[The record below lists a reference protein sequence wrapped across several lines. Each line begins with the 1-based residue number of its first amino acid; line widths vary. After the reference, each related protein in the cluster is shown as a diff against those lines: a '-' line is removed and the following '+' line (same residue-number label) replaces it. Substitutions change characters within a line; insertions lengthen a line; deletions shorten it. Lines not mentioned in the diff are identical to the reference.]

1 MRYTM
6 IYCICMIVSTIVEM
20 FLAMDFYKA
29 FHPKRKIFQVTR
41 NEILFMVVVVA
52 INSIT
57 NLQNNNKLNLIVTS
71 TLYLLIGLIL
81 VDGNI
86 LSRFFHWVL
95 LISSTLIAELIFFF
109 LLKVSVNSPTNEI
122 YINEFIMISSLIA
135 MKLIEFIIL
144 TIIKQ
149 ISKIRVKKISPK
161 VFGIFIIV
169 PVATLGLMS
178 AIPYIRVGGDEITT
192 LDMAVLL
199 FYLLLLCGNIGL
211 FYIFTKYS
219 QLQEQKMM
227 LEVSQAKYEERRNR
241 HNREDELNERYK
253 ERIHDIKYYL
263 KQVSI
268 YLNEKRFDEIGDV
281 LEELKVGIYQE
292 EKNII
297 CANRFL
303 NALLVDFKGE
313 AEKNGIYA
321 EIFVEA
327 GFKIEYMKEIDITSM
342 LGNLLDNALEAARKC
357 SNGKIQVELYMQN
370 QGDLAVLSIENT
382 YNGEIKR
389 ENNQFFT
396 TKKEKDGH
404 GIGLRNVNR
413 LVELYHGYIQQDFD
427 ENTYITTILLPIKNI

>member
-1 MRYTM
+1 MRYTI
-6 IYCICMIVSTIVEM
+6 IYCICMIFSTIVEM
-20 FLAMDFYKA
+20 FLAIDFYKA
-29 FHPKRKIFQVTR
+29 FYPKRKIFQRTR

-52 INSIT
+52 INSIA

-71 TLYLLIGLIL
+71 TLYLIIGYSLIE
-81 VDGNI
+81 GNL

-95 LISSTLIAELIFFF
+95 LILTALISELIFYF
-109 LLKVSVNSPTNEI
+109 LLKVSVHSPTNEI
-122 YINEFIMISSLIA
+122 YINEFIMISSIIA

-169 PVATLGLMS
+169 PVATLGIMS
-178 AIPYIRVGGDEITT
+178 VIPYIRVGGDEMTT

-211 FYIFTKYS
+211 FYIFVEYS

-241 HNREDELNERYK
+241 HNKQDELYERYK

-268 YLNEKRFDEIGDV
+268 YLNEKRFDKIEDI
-281 LEELKVGIYQE
+281 LEELKVGIYKE
-292 EKNII
+292 EKNTI

-313 AEKNGIYA
+313 AEKNKIQA

-342 LGNLLDNALEAARKC
+342 LGNLLDNALEAAGKC
-357 SNGKIQVELYMQN
+357 LYGKIRVELYMQN
-370 QGDLAVLSIENT
+370 QGDLAVFSIENT
-382 YNGEIKR
+382 YNGEIRR

-396 TKKEKDGH
+396 TKEEKEGH
-404 GIGLRNVNR
+404 GIGLRNVSR
-413 LVELYHGYIQQDFD
+413 LVALYNGYMQQDFD
-427 ENTYITTILLPIKNI
+427 DNIYITTILIPIKSL